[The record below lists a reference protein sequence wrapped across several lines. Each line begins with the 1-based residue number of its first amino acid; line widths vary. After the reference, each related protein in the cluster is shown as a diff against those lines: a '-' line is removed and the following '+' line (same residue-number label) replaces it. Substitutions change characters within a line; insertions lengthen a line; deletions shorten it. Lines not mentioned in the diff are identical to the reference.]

1 MAALAALSSQCGSER
16 VADIAA
22 LIIAFPLWF
31 IGMLGIAFFVDGRLR
46 SVAAAGR
53 LAIMVTTMAAWT
65 MVIGGAYLAGF
76 GGHCH
81 LVHAGL

>member
-1 MAALAALSSQCGSER
+1 VAPLAALSSQCGSER

-31 IGMLGIAFFVDGRLR
+31 IGMLGIAFFVDARLR
-46 SVAAAGR
+46 SVATAGR
-53 LAIMVTTMAAWT
+53 IAITLATMAAWT
-65 MVIGGAYLAGF
+65 VVIGGGYLAGF

-81 LVHAGL
+81 LVGAGL

>member
-1 MAALAALSSQCGSER
+1 VAPLAALSSQCGSER

-31 IGMLGIAFFVDGRLR
+31 IGMLGIAFFVDARLR
-46 SVAAAGR
+46 SVATAGR
-53 LAIMVTTMAAWT
+53 IAITLTTMAAWT
-65 MVIGGAYLAGF
+65 VVIGGAYLAGF

-81 LVHAGL
+81 LVGAGL